1 MIFTAVRAKNPYIPE
16 MLVISVV
23 TLKYLIAVRALVERN
38 GLCCSALGAG
48 RSFMH
53 FLMQD
58 SIQFTQMFVFGKHLI
73 IFVDDVLVFVE

>member
-23 TLKYLIAVRALVERN
+23 TLKYLIAVQALVERN

-48 RSFMH
+48 RRFPH
-53 FLMQD
+53 FRLQNVVH
-58 SIQFTQMFVFGKHLI
+58 FTQILILRKHLI
-73 IFVDDVLVFVE
+73 IFVDVLVFVE

>member
-23 TLKYLIAVRALVERN
+23 TLKYLIAVRALVEGN

-53 FLMQD
+53 FL
-58 SIQFTQMFVFGKHLI
+58 T
-73 IFVDDVLVFVE
+73 

>member
-1 MIFTAVRAKNPYIPE
+1 MILTAVRAKNPYIPE

-58 SIQFTQMFVFGKHLI
+58 SIQFTQILILRKHLI
-73 IFVDDVLVFVE
+73 ILIDNILVFVE